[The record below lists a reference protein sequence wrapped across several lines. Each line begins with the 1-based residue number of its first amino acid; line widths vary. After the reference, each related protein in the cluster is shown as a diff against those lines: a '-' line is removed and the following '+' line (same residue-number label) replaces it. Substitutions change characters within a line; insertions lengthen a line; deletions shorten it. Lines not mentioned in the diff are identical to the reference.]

1 MKKKKNRTL
10 AGITVTPDQ
19 IERAE
24 NIGINV
30 HTLRN
35 RLLRKIP
42 LEEAI
47 TRPLQ
52 IRKGSKRQDAMEV
65 IEIKRIVGRIKYL
78 NEHEEFP
85 YPIPKPM
92 RERMRQLDI
101 DVEDI
106 DPVVV
111 VDL

>member
-1 MKKKKNRTL
+1 M
-10 AGITVTPDQ
+10 
-19 IERAE
+19 
-24 NIGINV
+24 
-30 HTLRN
+30 RN

-52 IRKGSKRQDAMEV
+52 IRKGSKRKDAMEV